1 MNSSLKNKKDVS
13 KQVYHSNATTNV
25 RLRNEINNSNGT
37 YLQISEKFGVSVN
50 TVKKWKNRADFE
62 DKSSK
67 PKTIYYSL
75 SELEMLIA
83 IELRC
88 LTWWA
93 LDEITEAVNP
103 EEPEKIRSAV
113 YRTFVR
119 EGINKVPEKEKE
131 KAKKF
136 KEYDPGYLHIDVT
149 YLPKINGIKY
159 YLFVAIDRATRTLY
173 YKVYDAKTSEN
184 SESFMLEC
192 LDFFPFG
199 ITHVLTDNGLEFTNR
214 LIKSKKGEYCQKPSK
229 LDVVCAENNID
240 HRCTKPFT
248 PKTNGMVEKAND
260 IIKNKTIK
268 ITRYDSLEQMNDDL
282 MRFLVHYNL
291 YRRHGSLR
299 RELKVKTPLN
309 AVEKWYELDE
319 KIFKQKP
326 REFKNKILS
335 LKSKQVVEE
344 QQPRET

>member
-1 MNSSLKNKKDVS
+1 M
-13 KQVYHSNATTNV
+13 KQVYHSNATTNI
-25 RLRNEINNSNGT
+25 RLRCEINNSTASNSELSLK
-37 YLQISEKFGVSVN
+37 YNVSEK
-50 TVKKWKNRADFE
+50 TVIKWKSRNNFV
-62 DKSSK
+62 DKSSR
-67 PKTIYYSL
+67 PHTIKYAL
-75 SELEMLIA
+75 SDIEMLIA
-83 IELRC
+83 VELRS

-93 LDEITEAVNP
+93 LDEITEAINP
-103 EEPEKIRSAV
+103 EAPEKIRSAV

-119 EGINKVPEKEKE
+119 EGINKVPEKKKE

-173 YKVYDAKTSEN
+173 FKIYNAKTSSNAED
-184 SESFMLEC
+184 FMLRC
-192 LDFFPFG
+192 LDFFPFA

-214 LIKSKKGEYCQKPSK
+214 LLKDKRGEHCTKSSK
-229 LDVVCAENNID
+229 LDVICEHNLID

-268 ITRYDSLEQMNDDL
+268 ITQYINLEMMNQDL
-282 MRFLVHYNL
+282 MNFLVHYNL

-299 RELKVKTPLN
+299 RELKVKTPFN
-309 AVEKWYELDE
+309 AIEKWQQLDPE
-319 KIFKQKP
+319 IFTETSEAFKI
-326 REFKNKILS
+326 KILN
-335 LKSKQVVEE
+335 LNQLN
-344 QQPRET
+344 

>member
-1 MNSSLKNKKDVS
+1 M
-13 KQVYHSNATTNV
+13 KQTYHSNAKTNIHY
-25 RLRNEINNSNGT
+25 RSEINKSSMSN
-37 YLQISEKFGVSVN
+37 LQLSEKFSISIN
-50 TVKKWKNRADFE
+50 TVIKWRNRENFK
-62 DKSSK
+62 DKSSR
-67 PKTIYYSL
+67 PKAIKYAL

-83 IELRC
+83 VELRV

-103 EEPEKIRSAV
+103 LEPNKIRSAV

-136 KEYDPGYLHIDVT
+136 KEYDPGFLHIDVT

-159 YLFVAIDRATRTLY
+159 YLFVAIDRATRTIY
-173 YKVYDAKTSEN
+173 YKVYDAKTSINAEN
-184 SESFMLEC
+184 FMKEC

-214 LIKSKKGEYCQKPSK
+214 LLRDKKGNYCTKPSK
-229 LDVVCAENNID
+229 LDVLCKENNID

-260 IIKNKTIK
+260 IIKTKTIK
-268 ITRYDSLEQMNDDL
+268 ITKYESLEEMNKDL
-282 MRFLVHYNL
+282 MDFLVHYNL
-291 YRRHGSLR
+291 FRRHGSLR
-299 RELKVKTPLN
+299 RELNVKTPFN
-309 AVEKWYELDE
+309 AVEKCL
-319 KIFKQKP
+319 P
-326 REFKNKILS
+326 RNF
-335 LKSKQVVEE
+335 
-344 QQPRET
+344 